1 MRMRHIAVNLS
12 NAFVGATIRRLRAA
26 IDRPYIQK
34 KNEMRGVAEICST
47 PYFFRFSGCMPGK
60 SVL

>member
-26 IDRPYIQK
+26 IDRPYIRK
-34 KNEMRGVAEICST
+34 A
-47 PYFFRFSGCMPGK
+47 
-60 SVL
+60 